1 VQENIFVMPLTET
14 SCMELSR
21 KKKSGR
27 SGTQKI
33 FSSRSIK
40 LKRVYETPIKA
51 DGFRILVDR
60 LWPRGIAKEK
70 ARVDLWLKDIAPS
83 TELRT
88 WFGHDPAKW
97 KDFQKRYKKELM
109 QNNTVLENLRRI
121 IKEQNKVTLVF
132 AASDENHNN
141 AVVLRTFLASGE

>member
-1 VQENIFVMPLTET
+1 M
-14 SCMELSR
+14 R
-21 KKKSGR
+21 
-27 SGTQKI
+27 KI